1 MSTITVEHI
10 VIALFANGSGCRG
23 IMARSAAE
31 FVVKLFTA
39 GSLVD
44 SNRKLCA
51 CRLGYSPD
59 SIKTSAQK
67 KLQGDQEVEGHRKK
81 VTVKC

>member
-31 FVVKLFTA
+31 LVKRLLLQA
-39 GSLVD
+39 LSLTQTTIYVLAD
-44 SNRKLCA
+44 W
-51 CRLGYSPD
+51 G
-59 SIKTSAQK
+59 
-67 KLQGDQEVEGHRKK
+67 
-81 VTVKC
+81 TVLTL